1 MALAAAEVNLSVR
14 CVRRVIAGWF
24 REVQCSRSVLFQLL
38 QSQRSAAVQI
48 FPAVPERRKGP
59 GK

>member
-1 MALAAAEVNLSVR
+1 MALAAVEVNVSVR
-14 CVRRVIAGWF
+14 CVTCVIVGWF
-24 REVQCSRSVLFQLL
+24 HEVQCSRSVLPQLL